1 MIRGIRSGLCV
12 RVVVYKWGSEEVRIV
27 SRKPQAYSL
36 CKKSVDLVLQF
47 REPDPTNTSGC

>member
-12 RVVVYKWGSEEVRIV
+12 RVVVYKWGSQEVRIV